1 MYAVHDD
8 DEEFDRSALD
18 SLSRDQLTSAL
29 ITLLKKPAKQSAI
42 QTHMEEDDEAI
53 DLGES
58 KTKIKWDAFIQ
69 VLKEWVPS
77 MPDELTQ
84 TDSQS
89 RRVQRMA
96 EDTFVPPSRLPIHG
110 GILSALSKGE
120 DQIASAFQ

>member
-8 DEEFDRSALD
+8 DDEFDRSALD
-18 SLSRDQLTSAL
+18 NLSRDQLTSAL

-42 QTHMEEDDEAI
+42 QTQVEEDNESTI

-77 MPDELTQ
+77 IPDELTQ

-96 EDTFVPPSRLPIHG
+96 EDTFVPPYTWRNSISPI
-110 GILSALSKGE
+110 
-120 DQIASAFQ
+120 